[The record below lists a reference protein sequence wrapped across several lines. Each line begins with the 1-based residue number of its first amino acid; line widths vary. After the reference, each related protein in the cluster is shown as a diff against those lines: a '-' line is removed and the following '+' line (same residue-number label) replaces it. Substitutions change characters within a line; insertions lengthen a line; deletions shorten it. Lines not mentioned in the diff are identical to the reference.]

1 VNNDEIEHLDRYLN
15 RLNDNQAPSVEGDEM
30 AHLLEVAQQLKGV
43 ERQETMAPDP
53 EFSQAL
59 ERRLVALQA
68 ERAGQR
74 ADGHRPGRWRNWPL
88 LSGGQR
94 AANWRLP
101 QPTTIGLTAL
111 LVLTLVLAIP
121 LLVST
126 FSDRRLP
133 ALSSVAQAYA
143 GIEGVP
149 LPGTVSSDATFH
161 LQADWPAAPVRL
173 TVYRQ
178 VAVPVTPAEA
188 EAFAGRFGLAGPPHR
203 SGEHFVFEDQE
214 RRLTINALAPGYYLF
229 EKTVSAT
236 TGERADQAV
245 EPSEALAL
253 AEQFL
258 LQHGLLHFDYTVEP
272 SDDGGP
278 DVHQIRFVRTMAGWS
293 VENIGIMVTLD
304 AHTGQI
310 IRVVSRMAPLEEVGD
325 YPIQSPQEA
334 FQALQD
340 NQRVLLE
347 LEGREGPGIVV
358 ASQTLAFPER
368 ESQIP
373 YQPGDPVVLEGRL
386 DVITSF
392 DPYRY
397 LLRAGPPE
405 DRWALIYQLVGPE
418 TAGMAEYD
426 EVLLQV
432 YGTIVTGESGRHSV
446 LIQSYDRVSPG
457 EQIVALQGAAHLVP
471 TVSGGEQL
479 VLEMDNGTIYTL
491 FPMGRD
497 PNEVAFWQE
506 QGLNERRSRIYVKG
520 VLREERSPEGHLVI
534 EVGDI
539 IIGSETGIEASLAM
553 ENQDNHLLAGEAI
566 IERIQLLYHAIPVS
580 PGGAIVNQAPELAF
594 VQPIYTFTGHMAD
607 GQTDFRAYIQAI
619 P

>member
-1 VNNDEIEHLDRYLN
+1 MNNDEIERLDRYLN
-15 RLNDNQAPSVEGDEM
+15 KLNANQSPSIEDDEM

-43 ERQETMAPDP
+43 ERQETIAPDP

-59 ERRLVALQA
+59 ERRLVALQT

-74 ADGHRPGRWRNWPL
+74 ADGHRPGGWRNWPL
-88 LSGGQR
+88 LSGRQK
-94 AANWRLP
+94 AANRRFP
-101 QPTTIGLTAL
+101 QPTTIGFTAL
-111 LVLTLVLAIP
+111 LVLTLVLVIP
-121 LLVST
+121 LLVSI
-126 FSDRRLP
+126 FPDRRLP

-149 LPGTVSSDATFH
+149 LPGTVSGDATFH
-161 LQADWPAAPVRL
+161 LQADWPAAPARL

-188 EAFAGRFGLAGPPHR
+188 EALAGRFGLAGPPNR
-203 SGEHFVFEDQE
+203 SSEHFVFENQE
-214 RRLTINALAPGYYLF
+214 SHLTINALAAGYYLF
-229 EKTVSAT
+229 KKTAPAT
-236 TGERADQAV
+236 TGEQANQV
-245 EPSEALAL
+245 IEPSEALAL

-258 LQHGLLHFDYTVEP
+258 RQYDLLHFDYTVEP
-272 SDDGGP
+272 SDEGGP
-278 DVHQIRFVRTMAGWS
+278 DVHQIRFVRTLAGRP
-293 VENIGIMVTLD
+293 VENTGIMVTLD

-310 IRVVSRMAPLEEVGD
+310 IGVVSRMTPLEKVGD

-340 NQRVLLE
+340 NRQVLLE
-347 LEGREGPGIVV
+347 LERREGPGVV
-358 ASQTLAFPER
+358 VDSRTLTFPDR
-368 ESQIP
+368 ESQSP

-386 DVITSF
+386 DVVASF
-392 DPYRY
+392 NPYRY

-405 DRWALIYQLVGPE
+405 DRWALTYQLVGPE

-426 EVLLQV
+426 EFLLQV
-432 YGTIVTGESGRHSV
+432 RGTIVTGEGGRPSV
-446 LIQSYDRVSPG
+446 LVQSFERVSPD
-457 EQIVALQGAAHLVP
+457 EQRVALQGVAHLAP
-471 TVSGGEQL
+471 TASGGEQL
-479 VLEMDNGTIYTL
+479 VLKMDNGTIYTL

-497 PNEVAFWQE
+497 PDEVAFWQG
-506 QGLNERRSRIYVKG
+506 QGLNERQSRIYVKG

-539 IIGSETGIEASLAM
+539 IIGGETGIEASLAV
-553 ENQDNHLLAGEAI
+553 ENQDNRLLTGELI
-566 IERIQLLYHAIPVS
+566 IDRVQLLYHAIPVS
-580 PGGAIVNQAPELAF
+580 PGGAIVKQVPDLAF
-594 VQPIYTFTGHMAD
+594 VQPVYAFTGHMAD